1 MLIAV
6 DHGNK
11 QIKTVNCAPFTSGL
25 RESATRPLGDMVIYY
40 GGKYYSLMDE
50 RIPYR
55 RDKTEDERFFIL
67 TLFAVARELERS
79 GDYSPDVVLPVQ
91 LAVGLPP
98 AHYGAQYER
107 FERYFTGR
115 GAVSFT
121 FNGKPF
127 SILITDALCFP
138 QAYAAA
144 CTQMQ
149 QLWDEPRAVV
159 VDIGGFTA
167 DYLQV
172 KFGEAQLS
180 ACDSL
185 ENGVILLYNRIL
197 SKVHTAAASGRWCGG
212 PAAAVRSE

>member
-127 SILITDALCFP
+127 S
-138 QAYAAA
+138 
-144 CTQMQ
+144 
-149 QLWDEPRAVV
+149 
-159 VDIGGFTA
+159 
-167 DYLQV
+167 
-172 KFGEAQLS
+172 S
-180 ACDSL
+180 
-185 ENGVILLYNRIL
+185 
-197 SKVHTAAASGRWCGG
+197 
-212 PAAAVRSE
+212 